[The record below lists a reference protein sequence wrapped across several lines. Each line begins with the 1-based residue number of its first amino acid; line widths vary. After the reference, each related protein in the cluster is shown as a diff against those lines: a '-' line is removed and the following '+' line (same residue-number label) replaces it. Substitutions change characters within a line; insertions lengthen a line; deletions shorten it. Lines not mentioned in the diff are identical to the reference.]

1 MTGRARGVLRRRGHR
16 AGDVVPEDAVD
27 QRPRRGIGRYL
38 AVSVGI
44 VAVMS
49 MIAAIGFRSA
59 LSGWSFVTAAAIGTI
74 GASAVVLVA
83 EWRRLLLGESV
94 AISALAFVLLGGV
107 AVNGV
112 PTPGAYTSFARG
124 LVDGWADLLSSAP
137 PADITDQLRAL
148 PFTVAW
154 LAAAVGGEI
163 ARHSRRPGLPAVGP
177 ILALALSLLFTIEER
192 WLALLQGAGILA
204 GTLALITVGQRLGR
218 RPTVTAIDDELD
230 AGALSTNRT
239 RLMLGAVVVVGAVL
253 AAPIIGPRLPLA
265 EANERFDLRRFQ
277 VPPFDPLAVPS
288 PLVQVKA
295 SLKDE
300 RRDDVVFVVSGDTPI
315 DRWPVAVMS
324 DYDGVVWTVADPER
338 DPDATEFVPVDT
350 QLPELDDPVPDGSTT
365 VEHTVE
371 IVDLGGSFLPAA
383 GTPRQLTLPG

>member
-1 MTGRARGVLRRRGHR
+1 MTRRARGVLRRRGHR

-74 GASAVVLVA
+74 GASAVVVVT

-192 WLALLQGAGILA
+192 WLALLQGAG
-204 GTLALITVGQRLGR
+204 R
-218 RPTVTAIDDELD
+218 
-230 AGALSTNRT
+230 
-239 RLMLGAVVVVGAVL
+239 
-253 AAPIIGPRLPLA
+253 AAGPR
-265 EANERFDLRRFQ
+265 
-277 VPPFDPLAVPS
+277 
-288 PLVQVKA
+288 
-295 SLKDE
+295 
-300 RRDDVVFVVSGDTPI
+300 
-315 DRWPVAVMS
+315 
-324 DYDGVVWTVADPER
+324 
-338 DPDATEFVPVDT
+338 
-350 QLPELDDPVPDGSTT
+350 
-365 VEHTVE
+365 
-371 IVDLGGSFLPAA
+371 
-383 GTPRQLTLPG
+383 